1 MSSKSPRSRKSKSSK
16 SSSRSSRST
25 RGKSGSTSRSVSSS
39 KAEVGADQ
47 RQLEDEALDIIQG
60 APAKKRARKEDGERA
75 ASRKRKKSKNTR
87 AKAGSNGSNKK
98 AKRRPKKKTRRK
110 STKSK
115 RSNTATVLLRF
126 GLSAVFGVT
135 FGVLFCAYATYEAAK
150 HDVQQWIVPS
160 PTAEGVAPAQIWSSS
175 YTLERNTRLSKE
187 QLVDILL
194 ASGYSKVPVV
204 EEAGDFQVL
213 DDALLIDNRLNNAP
227 IQERVRL
234 SFSDG
239 RVRKIANA
247 SGVAR
252 SSVTLSPMLLS
263 KLSSGQS
270 IQDRTPL
277 VDIPK
282 IVPQSILA
290 MEDSR
295 FYQHE
300 GVDIIGLTRAIVVN
314 LILDRKSQGASTIT
328 QQLVKNLILNNP
340 EKTYKRKAR
349 EALRALALEQRLS
362 KDQLIELYMNEVYL
376 GQVNGRAVVG
386 VTQAAKVYFGKK
398 VQRLTIGEAA
408 MIAGIISAPNAY
420 SPLRHPEKAKKRRD
434 VSLKRLKAVG
444 VINDAE
450 LQAELNKELH
460 IQVIPERR
468 RANYYVDAIQD
479 VVEKKLG
486 EGSIASQG
494 LNVETTLNPVYQAML
509 EASVE
514 TQIASVEK
522 KYPKAKGVQVAA
534 VVLDGDTGAVRAMVG
549 GRSYNDSQFN
559 RALYTKR
566 EVGSLSKPL
575 LVAQLFQYNSDLSPG
590 CWLKDEALDVE
601 HDGKVWSPS
610 NYDHQFKGPITIRDT
625 IKQSRNLPTVM
636 VYQHLQDTLGE
647 RSFQKFG
654 EQMGLDIGLEPA
666 VSLGAFAGT
675 VVDMAS
681 AYTIFTD
688 EGMWNEARFVKGIV
702 DRSGG
707 DVEWGSGQEKRVV
720 SAPVSLMV
728 RDILQDVVVDGT
740 AKSAKK
746 YGAKGAL
753 GAKTGTTNGGR
764 DAWLVGF
771 DEDVVVAVWVGFDK
785 GKSMG
790 LGGSQAALPIW
801 ADWMASKGGSRPEN
815 FDTGRFLVERSVCL
829 DWELCETEDVDL
841 FQKAQY
847 QGERCALFE
856 VEEESEGLIERIIP
870 MRKDDDDDGEAVS
883 EEGGFF
889 RLFGWGKR
897 N

>member
-1 MSSKSPRSRKSKSSK
+1 MSSKPPRSRKSKSTSK
-16 SSSRSSRST
+16 
-25 RGKSGSTSRSVSSS
+25 STSRSARTKSGTSARAIADEES
-39 KAEVGADQ
+39 DQ
-47 RQLEDEALDIIQG
+47 RRLEDEALDIIQG
-60 APAKKRARKEDGERA
+60 SRVNQRAQKGDEGDRP
-75 ASRKRKKSKNTR
+75 SRSKRKKPKKTRSK
-87 AKAGSNGSNKK
+87 SNSSQSKIDK
-98 AKRRPKKKTRRK
+98 PKRPSKSRVKKKTRRK
-110 STKSK
+110 SSKSK

-135 FGVLFCAYATYEAAK
+135 IGVLFCAYATYEAAK
-150 HDVQQWIVPS
+150 HDVQEWIVPS
-160 PTAEGVAPAQIWSSS
+160 PTAEGLVPAQVWSDS
-175 YTLERNTRLSKE
+175 YALEINARISKE
-187 QLVDILL
+187 QLIDILL
-194 ASGYSKVPVV
+194 ASGYSKVATV
-204 EEAGDFQVL
+204 EESGDFQVL
-213 DDALLIDNRLNNAP
+213 DGALLIDNRLDSAP
-227 IQERVRL
+227 IQERVRV
-234 SFSDG
+234 SFSEG
-239 RVRKIANA
+239 RVQKIANA
-247 SGVAR
+247 SGVSR
-252 SSVTLSPMLLS
+252 SSLTLAPMLLS

-277 VDIPK
+277 SDIPK

-300 GVDIIGLTRAIVVN
+300 GVDVIGLTRAIVVN

-420 SPLRHPEKAKKRRD
+420 SPLRHPEKAKQRRD

-444 VINDAE
+444 VIDDSQLE
-450 LQAELNKELH
+450 EELNKELN

-479 VVEKKLG
+479 VVEKELG
-486 EGSIASQG
+486 EGSIAAKG
-494 LNVETTLNPVYQAML
+494 LQVHSTLNPVYQAML
-509 EASVE
+509 EASVD
-514 TQIASVEK
+514 TQIAKVEK
-522 KYPKAKGVQVAA
+522 KYPKANGVQIAA
-534 VVLDGDTGAVRAMVG
+534 VVLDGQTGSVRAMVG
-549 GRSYNDSQFN
+549 GRSYSDSQFN
-559 RALYTKR
+559 RAMYTKR

-590 CWLKDEALDVE
+590 CWLKDEALE
-601 HDGKVWSPS
+601 IEYDGKVWSPS

-636 VYQHLQDTLGE
+636 MYQHLQETLGE

-654 EQMGLDIGLEPA
+654 KEMGLDIGLEPA

-688 EGMWNEARFVKGIV
+688 AGMWNEANFIDRIA
-702 DRSGG
+702 DRSGEN
-707 DVEWGSGQEKRVV
+707 VEWVSPQEQRII
-720 SAPVSLMV
+720 SAPVSSMV
-728 RDILQDVVVDGT
+728 RDILQDVVSGGT
-740 AKSAKK
+740 AKSASK

-771 DEDVVVAVWVGFDK
+771 DDDVVVAVWVGFDK

-801 ADWMASKGGSRPEN
+801 ADWMASKGGSRPVT

-829 DWELCETEDVDL
+829 DWELCETEDTDL
-841 FQKAQY
+841 FQKSQY

-856 VEEESEGLIERIIP
+856 VEEEPEGLIERIIP
-870 MRKDDDDDGEAVS
+870 TRKDDESDTTS